1 MYVALGLFVVLGV
14 ASWLTIDASAVF
26 HVQGYTSKFL
36 SYGRRD
42 VEIRWFPVLFL
53 SLFAFRVVIAHMRA
67 RLEAKDSQ

>member
-1 MYVALGLFVVLGV
+1 MYVALGLLVVLGV

-26 HVQGYTSKFL
+26 HVQRYTSKFL

-42 VEIRWFPVLFL
+42 VEIRWLPVLFL